1 MLENFE
7 VIKGTNEYLSEEQ
20 YIREKIKNILSEEFQ
35 KYGFAPA
42 ETPILCTYD
51 LLASKYSAEADILNE
66 IYKLSDQ
73 GKRNLGLRFDLTIT
87 LVRMIL
93 SNPQINFPIKRY
105 EIGKVFRD
113 GPVKVGRLREFTQC
127 DIDAIG
133 ISSMLQEAEYMDLI
147 KSVFDRLDLDITIIY
162 NNRKLLT
169 GLIEHVFATDDLDT
183 IRKIIMIID
192 KKDKLND
199 KEIIEE
205 FKKENLD
212 DKKYLELNKYLNK
225 NLNEIMESINAEAIS
240 NENINQ
246 GIKEL
251 IELTEFTKNSKA
263 SSVMNFAPFLARGID
278 IYTGTVW
285 EVIVKNRKINDT
297 PFNVSISGGGRYDKI
312 ITNFID
318 NGKEYPAV
326 GMSFGLD
333 VIYQALKLKNKD
345 EKESMLQLFI
355 IPLNT
360 QQVSIELANKLRESG
375 LRCDVEKMDRRV
387 KKSMQHANRENIPFV
402 TVIGEDEIKNNKII
416 IRNMYSGEEEEFE
429 LDDFDKIIKYIL
441 KNKLIFL

>member
-133 ISSMLQEAEYMDLI
+133 VSSMLQEAEYMDLI

-205 FKKENLD
+205 FKKEKLD
-212 DKKYLELNKYLNK
+212 DKKYLELNNYLNK
-225 NLNEIMESINAEAIS
+225 NLDEIIDIIKN
-240 NENINQ
+240 NGVENTNIDQ

-251 IELTEFTKNSKA
+251 LELTSFTKETKA
-263 SSVMNFAPFLARGID
+263 SLVMQFAPCLARGID

-312 ITNFID
+312 ITNFIN

-333 VIYQALKLKNKD
+333 VIYQTMKLKNQDVKD
-345 EKESMLQLFI
+345 SMVQLFI
-355 IPLNT
+355 IPINT
-360 QQVSIELANKLRESG
+360 QKESMYLANQLREKNIK
-375 LRCDVEKMDRRV
+375 CDVEKMDRRV
-387 KKSMQHANRENIPFV
+387 KKAMQHANRENIPFV
-402 TVIGEDEIKNNKII
+402 TVIGEDEISNGKIV
-416 IRNMYSGEEEEFE
+416 IRNMNSGEEEEFE
-429 LDDFDKIIKYIL
+429 FSDFDKIIKYISE
-441 KNKLIFL
+441 K